1 MRACVRVC
9 VCVYEDVLIVY
20 LTRGHRQQVENT
32 YNIRTR
38 QPSSN
43 TNYKKKEKERKKEK
57 KQTAVKHEKRLPVLI
72 VKKHIYF

>member
-1 MRACVRVC
+1 M
-9 VCVYEDVLIVY
+9 CVYEDVLIVY

-43 TNYKKKEKERKKEK
+43 TNYKKKKKEKERKKERK
-57 KQTAVKHEKRLPVLI
+57 EEREKADGC
-72 VKKHIYF
+72 